1 MTILRSGNSLPG
13 AATDLGIWYSARL
26 AFRSRMLGSVD
37 APGPGFRPSV
47 RWGCHGGILQT
58 VGRSETLPSTP
69 HITWLW
75 SPGPAA
81 SCQSFGSASVLG
93 GNTPPGPRGAGAE
106 GHPGML
112 DRRPPRG
119 LAELWAMCR
128 ILATEVHRRL
138 ISDCNGRQTDLASS
152 FGRGLGSMSPP
163 PCGRFRFRTLY
174 RLAAGARSRLRTVN
188 GSNAWRKP
196 RPRASRLHSGGRG
209 VRRPAA
215 VCAWFVAVR

>member
-1 MTILRSGNSLPG
+1 MTLRSPVFV
-13 AATDLGIWYSARL
+13 L
-26 AFRSRMLGSVD
+26 ACAG
-37 APGPGFRPSV
+37 G
-47 RWGCHGGILQT
+47 WCHGGILQT

-93 GNTPPGPRGAGAE
+93 GNTSPDPRGAGAE

-163 PCGRFRFRTLY
+163 LAVVSVSVHYTGLPPVRVAVYARLTVPTCRGSRAWFRVVCISPSSS
-174 RLAAGARSRLRTVN
+174 APH
-188 GSNAWRKP
+188 P
-196 RPRASRLHSGGRG
+196 RP
-209 VRRPAA
+209 
-215 VCAWFVAVR
+215 